1 MNSLFYFTC
10 HRQQV
15 KSRHWTLSLRCCKQ
29 SQIEHIMGMY
39 IISCLDSMLLDPC
52 LLTAVDI
59 YSCLQETHPNQQPTD
74 YAVFTGVIQQVEH
87 EASFQRATSWFIV
100 HDSRLGSKG
109 CAVVRALASHP
120 GFYLGYLRGRSFPP
134 KIPGFPPSKKILLSL
149 PVYK

>member
-1 MNSLFYFTC
+1 MNSLFYLTC

-39 IISCLDSMLLDPC
+39 LISCLDIMLLDTC
-52 LLTAVDI
+52 LLTAGDI
-59 YSCLQETHPNQQPTD
+59 YPVYRKLILTNNGGGCD
-74 YAVFTGVIQQVEH
+74 YAVFT
-87 EASFQRATSWFIV
+87 STQRATSRFIV

-120 GFYLGYLRGRSFPP
+120 GFHLGYLRGRSFPP
-134 KIPGFPPSKKILLSL
+134 KIQGFPPLKKK
-149 PVYK
+149 YCYHY